1 MQEHYSQSVCVLI
14 VLMRRLLHA
23 IQDEEEQ
30 EPEVVA
36 VEDRARFESALP
48 VRTMTR

>member
-36 VEDRARFESALP
+36 APALK
-48 VRTMTR
+48 VHYL